1 MSLRARSGATAISFR
16 QVVVRLDELEPGRLA
31 DALAQQIRV
40 RRTEEDRDAVARPG
54 CLDDLGADEQVAP
67 IPGCRDIGTGLLL
80 AVTDGQQPSL
90 EKVILRHRVRTIDL
104 PKQGEEAARPD
115 QLIELVGH
123 LLALLEH
130 GVPDVLR
137 RAVSGHE
144 VLHWAI

>member
-1 MSLRARSGATAISFR
+1 AVA
-16 QVVVRLDELEPGRLA
+16 EE
-31 DALAQQIRV
+31 IRGGGS
-40 RRTEEDRDAVARPG
+40 EEGRDAVGRAG
-54 CLDDLGADEQVAP
+54 WLDDLGADEQVAP

-104 PKQGEEAARPD
+104 PKQGEEAARSD

-130 GVPDVLR
+130 GVPD
-137 RAVSGHE
+137 
-144 VLHWAI
+144 